1 MLKGK
6 ELMFL
11 LRKPRVAELAE
22 TMMAMRLVPLAVA
35 GGNPKKISNGRVSN
49 EPPPAMVLTK
59 PANKPAPTNM
69 RISNGKSSI

>member
-1 MLKGK
+1 
-6 ELMFL
+6 
-11 LRKPRVAELAE
+11 
-22 TMMAMRLVPLAVA
+22 LVPLAVA